1 MLPEERDAAYLWD
14 MRDAARDIV
23 GWVQGVSYVQFCNN
37 EMLHSAVERKLE
49 VFGEAAGRVSTE
61 MQEAHPEIPWK
72 EIKGVRV
79 ILAHK
84 YADIELSVIWEAAL
98 NELPIILPNIEA
110 LLKPFEEDDN
120 HPSAL

>member
-1 MLPEERDAAYLWD
+1 MLPEKRDAAYLWD

-23 GWVQGVSYVQFCNN
+23 NWVQSVSYEQFCSN

-49 VFGEAAGRVSTE
+49 VFGEAAGRVSIE

-84 YADIELSVIWEAAL
+84 YSDIDLRVIWEAAVK
-98 NELPIILPNIEA
+98 ELPNILSDVER
-110 LLKPFEEDDN
+110 LMTSLESE
-120 HPSAL
+120 

>member
-23 GWVQGVSYVQFCNN
+23 GWVQGVTYEQFCNN

-72 EIKGVRV
+72 DIKGVRV

-84 YADIELSVIWEAAL
+84 YADIELGVIWEAAI
-98 NELPIILPNIEA
+98 NELPNILSEIEA
-110 LLKPFEEDDN
+110 LMTPFENE
-120 HPSAL
+120 

>member
-23 GWVQGVSYVQFCNN
+23 RWVKGVSYERFCND

-49 VFGEAAGRVSTE
+49 VFGEAAGRVSE
-61 MQEAHPEIPWK
+61 QMQEAHPEIPWK
-72 EIKGVRV
+72 DIKGVRV

-84 YADIELSVIWEAAL
+84 YADIELGLVWKQPSTNSLIFFL
-98 NELPIILPNIEA
+98 R
-110 LLKPFEEDDN
+110 LKN
-120 HPSAL
+120 